1 MCAPSTIAPNPGFAS
16 ATAEH
21 ARLACG
27 IAHAPEI
34 QTPIV
39 PMRGYERRRDLA
51 PLSMNAWVK
60 SGGKRTSNG
69 DQVRTLRTLIADFAA
84 TVATCIPDAEP
95 TTRPFRFRGRRS
107 GSWVDAIVC
116 SARRCGIL

>member
-16 ATAEH
+16 TIAEH

-27 IAHAPEI
+27 MAHAPET

-51 PLSMNAWVK
+51 PLSMSARVK
-60 SGGKRTSNG
+60 SGGKRTSDG

-84 TVATCIPDAEP
+84 IIRCTVVTCTRDAEP
-95 TTRPFRFRGRRS
+95 
-107 GSWVDAIVC
+107 A
-116 SARRCGIL
+116 